1 MKNPHFKHAREHLER
16 VCDGYAYIPDP
27 ESIYLFIGLQAD
39 APEGA
44 ARLAVR
50 NWVPFVAA
58 TASREGLI
66 PVG

>member
-1 MKNPHFKHAREHLER
+1 MKNPHFKHVREHLER
-16 VCDGYAYIPDP
+16 VRDVCAYIPDP
-27 ESIYLFIGLQAD
+27 ESIYVFIGLQAD
-39 APEGA
+39 ASEEA

-58 TASREGLI
+58 TASREVLI